1 MENLSNRKRTRSSS
15 FPLET
20 SSLAKKERKMFPT
33 SSGDVQSHFDEVF
46 QSPTV
51 NPDEIPKFDIESQA
65 SGFQEWRL
73 QLEAFEDLT
82 GKGQKKDVEL
92 I

>member
-20 SSLAKKERKMFPT
+20 SSLAKMFPT
-33 SSGDVQSHFDEVF
+33 SSGDIQSHFKKVFF

-51 NPDEIPKFDIESQA
+51 NPDGIPKFDIESQA
-65 SGFQEWRL
+65 WSGFQEWRQ
-73 QLEAFEDLT
+73 QLKAFEDLT
-82 GKGQKKDVEL
+82 GKT
-92 I
+92 